1 MGYDVILSAG
11 YLAFARQTGF
21 LDAVEQTELPVEG
34 VCGTSSGAMV
44 GAMWAAGMTAR
55 AIAEELQSKRP
66 IDAFA
71 TNWQV
76 WDGWAAF
83 RLDPVVARLRELLPP
98 RFEDLKRPF
107 SCGVMTLDR
116 VHVLLSSGPLPEA
129 VAASCAI
136 PRLFAP
142 VRVGDILYA
151 DGGVIDRTAIAAFRA
166 LRGER
171 PTLVHLV
178 ERSRGGN
185 DGDLSRVPVVRS
197 KRANASLAGIRDFAS
212 EFEATRRTA
221 LDVISGLR
229 TA

>member
-1 MGYDVILSAG
+1 MHYDVVLSAG

-21 LDAVEQTELPVEG
+21 LDAVEHTGLRVEG

-44 GAMWAAGMTAR
+44 GAMWAAGMTAK
-55 AIAEELQSKRP
+55 AIAEELQSQRP
-66 IDAFA
+66 IDAFT

-107 SCGVMTLDR
+107 ACGVMTLDR
-116 VHVLLSSGPLPEA
+116 IHVLLNSGPLPEA

-142 VRVGDILYA
+142 VRVGDTLYA
-151 DGGVIDRTAIAAFRA
+151 DGGVIDRTAIAAYRA
-166 LRGER
+166 HRGER

-185 DGDLSRVPVVRS
+185 DGDLSQVPVVRS
-197 KRANASLAGIRDFAS
+197 KRANASLTGIKDFAS
-212 EFEATRRTA
+212 EFATTRTSA
-221 LDVISGLR
+221 LDVINGLR